1 MAAIFGKRKG
11 TREATVIGS
20 PMADKENKTAA
31 IDMAIRRREDKATAM
46 RIFKNMLQKLI
57 DDGILSNGSSVDSQG
72 SVRIPGES
80 KRVDIFTFFPDDE
93 QK

>member
-1 MAAIFGKRKG
+1 MGLKNLRKESLNSRRRNSQG
-11 TREATVIGS
+11 HGGFVAS
-20 PMADKENKTAA
+20 AA
-31 IDMAIRRREDKATAM
+31 IDLAIRRREDKATAM